1 MKFIYGVFLILTVM
15 LWAGCTSGG
24 EKTPANATI
33 TNSVNSAQPT
43 ASDGN
48 PDVPE
53 TISGNGDF
61 VASETGI
68 EKQKPAEGK
77 ANVQGKVLYNEK
89 PQAGIEVKLCESFSQ
104 FYGGCSGENFVTK
117 TDANGEYLL
126 ANVTPKVYQGLLIK
140 VFNTKNYIF
149 ATQGFGISSAE
160 YKLDADKTFFAPAS
174 NLFKDD
180 LKLQSPKD
188 NAKVSASDL
197 TIKWEAYPEAVYY
210 KLYLTPEEYDAESN
224 FAESRIEANEYKV
237 NKTLKAGGY
246 TLRLEAFNNRNIK
259 LAELREDITFNVS
272 DDSAPN

>member
-1 MKFIYGVFLILTVM
+1 MKFTHGVFLILTVM

-24 EKTPANATI
+24 DKTPADAAI
-33 TNSVNSAQPT
+33 TNSVNSAP
-43 ASDGN
+43 SN
-48 PDVPE
+48 SSNSVSEMPE
-53 TISGNGDF
+53 TVKANGDY
-61 VASETGI
+61 VASEAGI

-77 ANVQGKVLYNEK
+77 ANVQGKVLYNGN

-126 ANVTPKVYQGLLIK
+126 ANVTPKVYQGLLVK

-160 YKLDADKTFFAPAS
+160 YKIDADKTFFAPTS

-180 LKLQSPKD
+180 LKLQIPKD

-210 KLYLTPEEYDAESN
+210 KLYLTPEEYDAESS

-246 TLRLEAFNNRNIK
+246 TLRLEAFNGSNIK
-259 LAELREDITFNVS
+259 LAELPEDITFNVS
-272 DDSAPN
+272 DDSAPK